1 VKLGEL
7 QALLAR
13 AIEAPGT
20 VEPGLLERSISE
32 RAPLHAAARTD
43 IYAEMYRFRL
53 ADALR
58 ADFPRVARLLGDE
71 GFFAM
76 AQAYAAQHP
85 SASSDIGQFGRHL
98 ADFLSENPGP
108 RGDESDLAR
117 LEWAL
122 AQAFTARDTEPVQQ
136 DALGQLGEQAVGARL
151 HFVPAF
157 MSLVLGHDV
166 LHLWARLDAA
176 DTVDELPEVDEAA
189 VRVAVWRQGFTV
201 LHRAMAP
208 EEAEALERAQGGATL
223 AEVCEAFTTV
233 QDAQRAAFRTL
244 GAWFSSGW
252 VARVESP

>member
-1 VKLGEL
+1 LKLGQL

-13 AIEAPGT
+13 AIEAPET

-32 RAPLHAAARTD
+32 RTPLDAAARAD

-58 ADFPRVARLLGDE
+58 ADFPRLARLLGDE

-76 AQAYAAQHP
+76 AQAYAAEHP

-98 ADFLSENPGP
+98 PDFLAENPGP
-108 RGDESDLAR
+108 RGDESDLAS

-122 AQAFTARDTEPVQQ
+122 AQAFTAKDSASVQQ
-136 DALGQLGEQAVGARL
+136 DALGRLGEQAASATL
-151 HFVPAF
+151 HFVPAVTAL
-157 MSLVLGHDV
+157 SLQQDV
-166 LHLWARLDAA
+166 LHLWARLDEK
-176 DTVDELPEVDEAA
+176 DEEEVLPEVEATP

-201 LHRAMAP
+201 LHRAMTP
-208 EEAEALERAQGGATL
+208 EEAEALERAQGGARL
-223 AEVCEAFTTV
+223 ADVCEAFTTAH
-233 QDAQRAAFRTL
+233 DAQREAFRTL
-244 GAWFSSGW
+244 GAWFAGGW